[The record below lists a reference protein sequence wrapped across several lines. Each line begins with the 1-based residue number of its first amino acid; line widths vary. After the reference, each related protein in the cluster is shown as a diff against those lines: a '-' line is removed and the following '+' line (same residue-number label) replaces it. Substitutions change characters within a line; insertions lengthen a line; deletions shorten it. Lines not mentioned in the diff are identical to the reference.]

1 MRIFT
6 HPKLILDIKEING
19 TKYFKLIWKGIFNTV
34 VFRDLVYKSIK
45 SYKEELPKFNNTT
58 TSKVLI
64 VSDSTEVELIR
75 KVDVEWLI
83 TVVHPILEEIGITHQ
98 AIIPPNAERISDLV
112 DHYSAEKKYKN
123 FSYQVFRNEEEG
135 VSWYMDHVNKL
146 P

>member
-19 TKYFKLIWKGIFNTV
+19 TKYFKLIWKGILNTV

>member
-123 FSYQVFRNEEEG
+123 FSYQV
-135 VSWYMDHVNKL
+135 
-146 P
+146 